1 MGKLIK
7 NKYEAHII
15 GGAIRDRLLHLEPK
29 DYDIFTNA
37 TGEQI
42 LKIFPRGTV
51 IGGEERQNKIL
62 TVIVD
67 GVEIS
72 QYRNNGDRT
81 KTGSSLEE
89 HQATCDFTINS
100 IAMDINEKIIDKHN
114 GQNDLETKTLRFVGV
129 PFDRIKEDPLR
140 ILRGIRFW
148 TKYRGMRFED
158 IRVVLDNMDILDT
171 LPKERIRDELIKIIK
186 YPQGIINLW
195 CDGIIYKIFPELA
208 QVEHMKGGD
217 FHDETVDAH
226 MRESFKIAC
235 DVTSS
240 PLLRLACFLHDIGK
254 GITYTEAIANEVI
267 LSKDGSP
274 MLERVEQKIHFYEHE
289 NKGQEM
295 MEKRLAH
302 LKFSNDDIKYI
313 GSMIRLHMYSYKTD
327 PSKKSYIKFFNK
339 LEQAKIPI
347 EDYIILI
354 YCDHQANLAKPRIKF
369 GDFIK
374 GNWLLKKYYEIKF
387 SEEPMKVSDLKV
399 SGVDVMKIRN
409 IKSGKEVGVVLRNLF
424 ELVMDGEL
432 KNKRAELLNKL
443 KGVIE

>member
-1 MGKLIK
+1 MIPKNIKSIMEKLIK

-15 GGAIRDRLLHLEPK
+15 GGAVRDSLLHLEPK

-42 LKIFPRGTV
+42 LKIFPKGTV
-51 IGGEERQNKIL
+51 IGGEERQDKIL
-62 TVIVD
+62 TVIMD

-72 QYRNNGDRT
+72 QYRTNGDRT
-81 KTGSSLEE
+81 ETGSSLED

-100 IAMDINEKIIDKHN
+100 IAMDINEKIIDNHN
-114 GQNDLETKTLRFVGV
+114 GEEDLRIKSLRFVGN
-129 PFDRIKEDPLR
+129 PEDRIMEDPLR

-148 TKYRGMRFED
+148 SKYDGMRFED
-158 IRVVLDNMDILDT
+158 IQVVLDNIDLLDK
-171 LPKERIRDELIKIIK
+171 LPHERIMDELIKIIA
-186 YPQGIINLW
+186 YPTGLDNLI
-195 CDGIIYKIFPELA
+195 CDGIIFKIFPEFKD
-208 QVEHMKGGD
+208 VIGMKGGD
-217 FHDETVDAH
+217 YHNETVNSH
-226 MRESFKIAC
+226 MLNTFEESCKIT
-235 DVTSS
+235 DN
-240 PLLRLACFLHDIGK
+240 PLLRLSCFLHDIGK
-254 GITYTEAIANEVI
+254 GVTYTTGE
-267 LSKDGSP
+267 DDT
-274 MLERVEQKIHFYEHE
+274 QTHFYEHE
-289 NKGQEM
+289 TKGRDM
-295 MEKRLAH
+295 MEKRLSH
-302 LKFSNDDIKYI
+302 LKFSNDEIKYI
-313 GSMIRLHMYSYKTD
+313 TTLIRLHMFSYIDK

-347 EDYIILI
+347 EDYITLI

-374 GNWLLKKYYEIKF
+374 GNWLLKKYYQIKF

-409 IKSGKEVGVVLRNLF
+409 IKQGKQIGVVLNKLF
-424 ELVMDGEL
+424 DLVMDGEL